1 MADRSTSIK
10 VDAFIEREEKWQAE
24 FAALRRII
32 LDCDCGLVEDF
43 KWGVPCY
50 TFQGQNVV
58 LIHGF
63 KAYCAVLFV
72 KGALLQDPHGILV
85 QQTENVQA
93 ARQARFTSVAEIE
106 ARAEAL
112 RASILEAVEIE
123 RSGREIDFKK
133 TAEFAMP
140 DELRLRFESQPELKA
155 AFEALTPGRQR
166 AYLLHFSAPK
176 QATTR
181 EARIEKAAPRIMAGK
196 GLND

>member
-1 MADRSTSIK
+1 MADRGTSIK

-24 FAALRRII
+24 FAALRRIV
-32 LDCDCGLVEDF
+32 LDSGCGLVEDF

-50 TFQGQNVV
+50 AFQGKNVI

-93 ARQARFTSVAEIE
+93 ARQARFTSMAEIE
-106 ARAEAL
+106 ARADAL

-133 TAEFAMP
+133 TAEFTMP
-140 DELRLRFESQPELKA
+140 DELRRRFEVQPELKT

-166 AYLLHFSAPK
+166 AYLLHFAAPK
-176 QATTR
+176 QAATR

-196 GLND
+196 GLDD